1 MKSNN
6 VIKKIKDVLNLNEEV
21 KLEQA
26 KLDNGTVIEADAFE
40 SGNEVFIVTEDEKV
54 ALPIGEYALEDG
66 KILVVAEEGLISEIK
81 DDEAEEEPN
90 EALKDAADDLA
101 KEVQEVEAKEEEKE
115 EMGYATKE
123 ELAEVKSMIEEIKA
137 MLEPKEDLSADDLG
151 NLLTEELAKHEK
163 VELNEIPVEV
173 QAELNEPSA
182 EPIVSNPE
190 VHKTI
195 SKFSVSKNRKSTTI
209 DRVMSRLNN

>member
-6 VIKKIKDVLNLNEEV
+6 VIEKIKDVLNLNEEV

-26 KLDNGTVIEADAFE
+26 KLDNGTVIEADSFE
-40 SGNEVFIVTEDEKV
+40 SGVEVFIVTEDEKV
-54 ALPIGEYALEDG
+54 ALPVGDYILEDG
-66 KILVVAEEGLISEIK
+66 KILVVAEEGLIAEIK
-81 DDEAEEEPN
+81 DAEAEEET
-90 EALKDAADDLA
+90 EE
-101 KEVQEVEAKEEEKE
+101 EVEEVEAAEEEE
-115 EMGYATKE
+115 ESLGYATKE
-123 ELAEVKSMIEEIKA
+123 ELAEVKDMIEEIKA
-137 MLEPKEDLSADDLG
+137 MLEPKEDLSEDLG

-163 VELNEIPVEV
+163 VELNEVPVEV

-190 VHKTI
+190 VNKAI

-209 DRVMSRLNN
+209 DRVMARLNN

>member
-6 VIKKIKDVLNLNEEV
+6 VIEKIKDVLNLNEEV

-26 KLDNGTVIEADAFE
+26 KLDNGTVIEADTFE
-40 SGNEVFIVTEDEKV
+40 SGVEVFIVTEDEKV
-54 ALPIGEYALEDG
+54 ALPVGEYALEDG
-66 KILVVAEEGLISEIK
+66 KLLVVTEEGIISEIK
-81 DDEAEEEPN
+81 EAEEET
-90 EALKDAADDLA
+90 E
-101 KEVQEVEAKEEEKE
+101 EVEEVEAQEE

-173 QAELNEPSA
+173 QAELNQPSA

-190 VHKTI
+190 IHKTI

>member
-6 VIKKIKDVLNLNEEV
+6 VIEKIKDVLNLNEEV

-26 KLDNGTVIEADAFE
+26 KLDNGTVIEADSFE
-40 SGNEVFIVTEDEKV
+40 SGVEVFIVTEDEKV

-66 KILVVAEEGLISEIK
+66 KILVVAEEGLIAEIK
-81 DDEAEEEPN
+81 EEEAEAEE
-90 EALKDAADDLA
+90 
-101 KEVQEVEAKEEEKE
+101 VEVEAAEEEE
-115 EMGYATKE
+115 SLGYATKE
-123 ELAEVKSMIEEIKA
+123 ELAEVKNMIEEIKA
-137 MLEPKEDLSADDLG
+137 MLEPKEDLSSDDLG
-151 NLLTEELAKHEK
+151 NLLTEELAKHER
-163 VELNEIPVEV
+163 VELNEVPVEV

-190 VHKTI
+190 VKKAI

>member
-1 MKSNN
+1 
-6 VIKKIKDVLNLNEEV
+6 VIEKIKDVLNLNEEV

-26 KLDNGTVIEADAFE
+26 KLDNGTVIEADSFE
-40 SGNEVFIVTEDEKV
+40 SGVEVFIVTEDEKV
-54 ALPIGEYALEDG
+54 ALPIGGYTLEDG
-66 KILVVAEEGLISEIK
+66 KLLVVAEEGVIAEIK
-81 DDEAEEEPN
+81 DAEAEEET
-90 EALKDAADDLA
+90 EE
-101 KEVQEVEAKEEEKE
+101 EVEEVEAAEEEE
-115 EMGYATKE
+115 ESLGYATKE
-123 ELAEVKSMIEEIKA
+123 ELAEVKDMIEEIKA
-137 MLEPKEDLSADDLG
+137 MLEPKEDLSEDLG

-163 VELNEIPVEV
+163 VELNEVPVEV

-190 VHKTI
+190 VNKAI

>member
-6 VIKKIKDVLNLNEEV
+6 VIEKIKDVLNLNEEV

-26 KLDNGTVIEADAFE
+26 KLDNGTIIEADTFE
-40 SGNEVFIVTEDEKV
+40 SGVEVFIVTEDEKV
-54 ALPIGEYALEDG
+54 ALPVGEYALEDG
-66 KILVVAEEGLISEIK
+66 KILVVTEDGIIAEIK
-81 DDEAEEEPN
+81 DAEAEEVE
-90 EALKDAADDLA
+90 
-101 KEVQEVEAKEEEKE
+101 EVEEVEAKEEEKE

-151 NLLTEELAKHEK
+151 NLLTEELAKHER

-190 VHKTI
+190 VKKTI

>member
-6 VIKKIKDVLNLNEEV
+6 VIEKIKDVLNLTDEV

-26 KLDNGTVIEADAFE
+26 KLDNGTIIEADTFE
-40 SGNEVFIVTEDEKV
+40 SGVEVFIVTEDEKV

-66 KILVVAEEGLISEIK
+66 KILVVTEEGLIAEIK
-81 DDEAEEEPN
+81 DAETEEV
-90 EALKDAADDLA
+90 E
-101 KEVQEVEAKEEEKE
+101 EVEEVEAKEEE
-115 EMGYATKE
+115 EMEYATKE

-151 NLLTEELAKHEK
+151 NLLTEELAKHER

-173 QAELNEPSA
+173 QAELNQPSA

-190 VHKTI
+190 VKKTI

>member
-6 VIKKIKDVLNLNEEV
+6 VIEKIKDVLNLNEEV

-26 KLDNGTVIEADAFE
+26 KLDNGTIIEADTFE
-40 SGNEVFIVTEDEKV
+40 SGVEVFIVTEDEKV
-54 ALPIGEYALEDG
+54 ALPVGEYALEDG
-66 KILVVAEEGLISEIK
+66 KILVVTEDGLISEIK
-81 DDEAEEEPN
+81 DAEAEETE
-90 EALKDAADDLA
+90 
-101 KEVQEVEAKEEEKE
+101 EVEEVEAKEEEKE

-190 VHKTI
+190 VKKTI

>member
-26 KLDNGTVIEADAFE
+26 KLDNGTVIEADSFE
-40 SGNEVFIVTEDEKV
+40 SGVEVFIVTEDEKV
-54 ALPIGEYALEDG
+54 ALPVGEYALEDG
-66 KILVVAEEGLISEIK
+66 KILVVVEDGLISEIK
-81 DDEAEEEPN
+81 EEEAEEET
-90 EALKDAADDLA
+90 EE
-101 KEVQEVEAKEEEKE
+101 EVEVEAAEEEE
-115 EMGYATKE
+115 ESLGYATKE
-123 ELAEVKSMIEEIKA
+123 ELAEVKDMIEEIKA
-137 MLEPKEDLSADDLG
+137 MLEPKEDLSEDLG

-163 VELNEIPVEV
+163 VELNEVPEEV

-190 VHKTI
+190 GNKAI

-209 DRVMSRLNN
+209 DRVMARLNN

>member
-6 VIKKIKDVLNLNEEV
+6 VIEKIKDVLNLNEEV

-26 KLDNGTVIEADAFE
+26 KLDNGTVIEADTFE
-40 SGNEVFIVTEDEKV
+40 SGVEVFIVTEDEKV
-54 ALPIGEYALEDG
+54 ALPVGEYALEDG
-66 KILVVAEEGLISEIK
+66 KILVVTEDGVIAEIK
-81 DDEAEEEPN
+81 DEEAEEVE
-90 EALKDAADDLA
+90 
-101 KEVQEVEAKEEEKE
+101 EVEEVEAKEKE

-151 NLLTEELAKHEK
+151 NLLTEELAKHER

-190 VHKTI
+190 VKKTI

-209 DRVMSRLNN
+209 DRVMARLNN

>member
-1 MKSNN
+1 MKSNK
-6 VIKKIKDVLNLNEEV
+6 VIEKIKDVLNLNEEV

-26 KLDNGTVIEADAFE
+26 KLDNGTVIEADSFE
-40 SGNEVFIVTEDEKV
+40 SGVEVFIVTEDEKV
-54 ALPIGEYALEDG
+54 ALPVGDYILEDG
-66 KILVVAEEGLISEIK
+66 KILVVAEEGVISEIK
-81 DDEAEEEPN
+81 DAEAEEET
-90 EALKDAADDLA
+90 EE
-101 KEVQEVEAKEEEKE
+101 EVEEVEAAEEEE
-115 EMGYATKE
+115 ESLGYATKE
-123 ELAEVKSMIEEIKA
+123 ELAEVKDMIEEIKA
-137 MLEPKEDLSADDLG
+137 MLEPKEDLSEDLG

-190 VHKTI
+190 VKKAI

-209 DRVMSRLNN
+209 DRVMARLNN

>member
-6 VIKKIKDVLNLNEEV
+6 VIEKIKDVLNLNEEV

-26 KLDNGTVIEADAFE
+26 KLDNGTVIEADSFE
-40 SGNEVFIVTEDEKV
+40 SGVEVFIVTEDEKV

-66 KILVVAEEGLISEIK
+66 KILVVAEEGVIAEIK
-81 DDEAEEEPN
+81 DAEAEEEVEET
-90 EALKDAADDLA
+90 EAE
-101 KEVQEVEAKEEEKE
+101 EVEVEAAEEE

-123 ELAEVKSMIEEIKA
+123 ELAEVKDMIEEIKA
-137 MLEPKEDLSADDLG
+137 MLEPKEDLSEDLG
-151 NLLTEELAKHEK
+151 NLLTEELAKHER
-163 VELNEIPVEV
+163 VELNEVPVEV

-190 VHKTI
+190 VNKAI

-209 DRVMSRLNN
+209 DRVMERLNN

>member
-6 VIKKIKDVLNLNEEV
+6 VIEKIKDVLNLNEEV

-26 KLDNGTVIEADAFE
+26 KLDNGTVIEADSFE
-40 SGNEVFIVTEDEKV
+40 SGVEVFIVTEDEKV
-54 ALPIGEYALEDG
+54 ALPVGDYILEDG
-66 KILVVAEEGLISEIK
+66 KILVVAEEGLIAEIK
-81 DDEAEEEPN
+81 DAEAEEET
-90 EALKDAADDLA
+90 EE
-101 KEVQEVEAKEEEKE
+101 EVEEVEAAEEEE
-115 EMGYATKE
+115 ESLGYATKE
-123 ELAEVKSMIEEIKA
+123 ELAEVKDMIEEIKA
-137 MLEPKEDLSADDLG
+137 MLEPKEDLSEDLG

-190 VHKTI
+190 VNKTI

>member
-6 VIKKIKDVLNLNEEV
+6 VIEKIKDVLNLNEEV

-26 KLDNGTVIEADAFE
+26 KLDNGTVIEADSFE
-40 SGNEVFIVTEDEKV
+40 SGVEVFIVTEDEKV
-54 ALPIGEYALEDG
+54 ALPIGGYTLEDG
-66 KILVVAEEGLISEIK
+66 KLLVVAEEGVIAEIK
-81 DDEAEEEPN
+81 DAEAEEET
-90 EALKDAADDLA
+90 EE
-101 KEVQEVEAKEEEKE
+101 EVEEVEAAEEEE
-115 EMGYATKE
+115 ESLGYATKE
-123 ELAEVKSMIEEIKA
+123 ELAEVKDMIEEIKA
-137 MLEPKEDLSADDLG
+137 MLEPKEDLSEDLG
-151 NLLTEELAKHEK
+151 NLLTEELAKHER
-163 VELNEIPVEV
+163 VELNEVPVEV

-190 VHKTI
+190 VNKAI

>member
-1 MKSNN
+1 MKSNK
-6 VIKKIKDVLNLNEEV
+6 VIEKIKDVLNLNEEV

-26 KLDNGTVIEADAFE
+26 KLDNGTVIEADSFE
-40 SGNEVFIVTEDEKV
+40 SGVEVFIVTEDEKV
-54 ALPIGEYALEDG
+54 ALPIGGYTLEDG
-66 KILVVAEEGLISEIK
+66 KILVVAEEGVISEIK
-81 DDEAEEEPN
+81 DAEAEEET
-90 EALKDAADDLA
+90 EE
-101 KEVQEVEAKEEEKE
+101 EVEEVEAAEEEE
-115 EMGYATKE
+115 ESLGYATKE
-123 ELAEVKSMIEEIKA
+123 ELAEVKDMIEEIKA
-137 MLEPKEDLSADDLG
+137 MLEPKEDLSEDLG

-163 VELNEIPVEV
+163 VELNEVPVEV

-190 VHKTI
+190 VNKAI

>member
-6 VIKKIKDVLNLNEEV
+6 VIEKIKDVLNLNEEV

-40 SGNEVFIVTEDEKV
+40 SGVEVFIVTEDEKV
-54 ALPIGEYALEDG
+54 ALPVGEYALEDG
-66 KILVVAEEGLISEIK
+66 KLLVVTEEGIISEIK
-81 DDEAEEEPN
+81 DAEAEEET
-90 EALKDAADDLA
+90 E
-101 KEVQEVEAKEEEKE
+101 EVEEVEAKEE

-151 NLLTEELAKHEK
+151 NLLTEELAKHER

-209 DRVMSRLNN
+209 DRVMSRLNK

>member
-6 VIKKIKDVLNLNEEV
+6 VIEKIKDVLNLNEEV

-66 KILVVAEEGLISEIK
+66 KILVVAEEGIISEIK
-81 DDEAEEEPN
+81 DAEAEEET
-90 EALKDAADDLA
+90 EE
-101 KEVQEVEAKEEEKE
+101 EVEEVEAKEEEE
-115 EMGYATKE
+115 EMAYATKE

>member
-6 VIKKIKDVLNLNEEV
+6 VIEKIKDVLNLNEEV

-54 ALPIGEYALEDG
+54 ALPVGEYALEDG

-81 DDEAEEEPN
+81 DAEAEEET
-90 EALKDAADDLA
+90 E
-101 KEVQEVEAKEEEKE
+101 EVEEVEAKEEEKE

-190 VHKTI
+190 VNKTI

>member
-6 VIKKIKDVLNLNEEV
+6 VIEKIKDVLNLNEEV

-26 KLDNGTVIEADAFE
+26 KLDNGTVIEADSFE
-40 SGNEVFIVTEDEKV
+40 SGVEVFIVTEDEKV
-54 ALPIGEYALEDG
+54 ALPSGEYILEDG
-66 KILVVAEEGLISEIK
+66 KILVVAEEGVISEIK
-81 DDEAEEEPN
+81 DAEAEEET
-90 EALKDAADDLA
+90 EE
-101 KEVQEVEAKEEEKE
+101 EVEEVEAAEEEE
-115 EMGYATKE
+115 ESLGYATKE
-123 ELAEVKSMIEEIKA
+123 ELAEVKDMIEEIKA
-137 MLEPKEDLSADDLG
+137 MLEPKEDLSEDLG

-163 VELNEIPVEV
+163 VELNEVPVEV

-190 VHKTI
+190 VKKAI

-209 DRVMSRLNN
+209 DRVMTRLNN

>member
-6 VIKKIKDVLNLNEEV
+6 VIEKIKDVLNLNEEV

-40 SGNEVFIVTEDEKV
+40 SGVEVFIVTEDEKV
-54 ALPIGEYALEDG
+54 ALPVGEYALEDG
-66 KILVVAEEGLISEIK
+66 KLLVVAEEGIISEIK
-81 DDEAEEEPN
+81 DAEAEEET
-90 EALKDAADDLA
+90 E
-101 KEVQEVEAKEEEKE
+101 EVEEVEAQEE

-151 NLLTEELAKHEK
+151 NLLTEELAKHER

>member
-6 VIKKIKDVLNLNEEV
+6 VIEKIKDVLNLNEEV

-54 ALPIGEYALEDG
+54 ALPIGDYALEDG
-66 KILVVAEEGLISEIK
+66 KILVVAEEGVIAEIT
-81 DDEAEEEPN
+81 DAEAEEEVEET
-90 EALKDAADDLA
+90 EAE
-101 KEVQEVEAKEEEKE
+101 EVEVEAAEEEK
-115 EMGYATKE
+115 MGYATKE
-123 ELAEVKSMIEEIKA
+123 ELAEVKDMIEEIKA
-137 MLEPKEDLSADDLG
+137 MLEPKEDLSEDLG
-151 NLLTEELAKHEK
+151 NLLTEELAKHER
-163 VELNEIPVEV
+163 VELNEVPVEV

>member
-6 VIKKIKDVLNLNEEV
+6 VIEKIKDVLNLNEEV

-26 KLDNGTVIEADAFE
+26 KLDNGTVIEADSFE
-40 SGNEVFIVTEDEKV
+40 SGVEVFIVTEDEKV
-54 ALPIGEYALEDG
+54 ALPVGDYILEDG
-66 KILVVAEEGLISEIK
+66 KILVVAEEGVISEIK
-81 DDEAEEEPN
+81 DAEAEEET
-90 EALKDAADDLA
+90 EE
-101 KEVQEVEAKEEEKE
+101 EVEEVEAAEEEE
-115 EMGYATKE
+115 ESLGYATKE
-123 ELAEVKSMIEEIKA
+123 ELAEVKDMIEEIKA
-137 MLEPKEDLSADDLG
+137 MLEPKEDLSEDLG

-163 VELNEIPVEV
+163 VELNEVPVEV

-190 VHKTI
+190 VNKAI

>member
-6 VIKKIKDVLNLNEEV
+6 VIEKIKDVLNLNEEV

-26 KLDNGTVIEADAFE
+26 KLDNGTVIEADTFE

-54 ALPIGEYALEDG
+54 ALPIGEYTLEDG
-66 KILVVAEEGLISEIK
+66 KILVVAEEGIISEIK
-81 DDEAEEEPN
+81 DAEAEEET
-90 EALKDAADDLA
+90 E
-101 KEVQEVEAKEEEKE
+101 EEVEEIEAAEEE
-115 EMGYATKE
+115 EMAYATKE

>member
-1 MKSNN
+1 MKSNK
-6 VIKKIKDVLNLNEEV
+6 VIEQIKNVLNLNEEV
-21 KLEQA
+21 KLETA
-26 KLDNGTVIEADAFE
+26 NLDNGTVIEADAFE

-54 ALPIGEYALEDG
+54 ALPVGDYILEDG
-66 KILVVAEEGLISEIK
+66 KILVVAEEGVISEIK
-81 DDEAEEEPN
+81 DAEAEEET
-90 EALKDAADDLA
+90 EE
-101 KEVQEVEAKEEEKE
+101 EVEEVEEVEAEEEEKE

-123 ELAEVKSMIEEIKA
+123 ELAEVKDMIEEIKA
-137 MLEPKEDLSADDLG
+137 MLEPKEDLSEDLG
-151 NLLTEELAKHEK
+151 NLLTEELSKHELSE
-163 VELNEIPVEV
+163 VPVEV

>member
-6 VIKKIKDVLNLNEEV
+6 VIEKIKDVLNLNEEV

-81 DDEAEEEPN
+81 DAEAEEET
-90 EALKDAADDLA
+90 E
-101 KEVQEVEAKEEEKE
+101 EVEEVEAKEEEKE

>member
-6 VIKKIKDVLNLNEEV
+6 VIEKIKDVLNLNEEV

-66 KILVVAEEGLISEIK
+66 KILVVVEEGLISEIK
-81 DDEAEEEPN
+81 EAEAEEET
-90 EALKDAADDLA
+90 EE
-101 KEVQEVEAKEEEKE
+101 EVEEVEAKEEEKE

-123 ELAEVKSMIEEIKA
+123 ELAEVKDMIEEIKA

-151 NLLTEELAKHEK
+151 NLLTEELAKHER

>member
-1 MKSNN
+1 M
-6 VIKKIKDVLNLNEEV
+6 IEKIKDVLNLNEEV

-26 KLDNGTVIEADAFE
+26 KLDNGTVIEADTFE

-54 ALPIGEYALEDG
+54 ALPIGEYSLEDG

-81 DDEAEEEPN
+81 DAEAEEET
-90 EALKDAADDLA
+90 E
-101 KEVQEVEAKEEEKE
+101 EVEEVEAKEEEKE

-123 ELAEVKSMIEEIKA
+123 ELAEVKDMIEEIKA
-137 MLEPKEDLSADDLG
+137 MLEPKEDLSSDDLG
-151 NLLTEELAKHEK
+151 NLLTEELAKHER

>member
-6 VIKKIKDVLNLNEEV
+6 VIEKIKDVLNLNEEV

-66 KILVVAEEGLISEIK
+66 KILVVAEEGIIAEIK
-81 DDEAEEEPN
+81 DAEAEEET
-90 EALKDAADDLA
+90 E
-101 KEVQEVEAKEEEKE
+101 EVEEVEAKEEE

-123 ELAEVKSMIEEIKA
+123 ELAEVKDMIEEIKA
-137 MLEPKEDLSADDLG
+137 MLEPKEDLSSDDLG

>member
-6 VIKKIKDVLNLNEEV
+6 VIEKIKDVLNLNEEV

-66 KILVVAEEGLISEIK
+66 KILVVAEEGIISEIK
-81 DDEAEEEPN
+81 DAEAEEET
-90 EALKDAADDLA
+90 EE
-101 KEVQEVEAKEEEKE
+101 EVEEVEAKEEEE
-115 EMGYATKE
+115 EMAYATKE

-190 VHKTI
+190 VNKTI

>member
-1 MKSNN
+1 MKSNK
-6 VIKKIKDVLNLNEEV
+6 VIEQIKNVLNLNEEV

-40 SGNEVFIVTEDEKV
+40 SGVEVFIVTEDEKV
-54 ALPIGEYALEDG
+54 ALPVGDYTLEDG
-66 KILVVAEEGLISEIK
+66 KILVVAEEGIISEIK
-81 DDEAEEEPN
+81 DAEAEEET
-90 EALKDAADDLA
+90 E
-101 KEVQEVEAKEEEKE
+101 EVEEVEAAEEQ
-115 EMGYATKE
+115 EMAYATKE

-151 NLLTEELAKHEK
+151 NLLTEELAKHER

>member
-6 VIKKIKDVLNLNEEV
+6 VIEKIKDVLNLNEEV

-40 SGNEVFIVTEDEKV
+40 SGKEVFIVTEDEKV

-66 KILVVAEEGLISEIK
+66 KILVVTEEGLISEIK
-81 DDEAEEEPN
+81 DAEAEEET
-90 EALKDAADDLA
+90 EE
-101 KEVQEVEAKEEEKE
+101 EVEEVEAKEEEKE

>member
-6 VIKKIKDVLNLNEEV
+6 VIEKIKDVLNLSEEV

-26 KLDNGTVIEADAFE
+26 KLDNGTIIEADTFE
-40 SGNEVFIVTEDEKV
+40 SGVEVFIVTEDEKV
-54 ALPIGEYALEDG
+54 ALPVGEYALEDG
-66 KILVVAEEGLISEIK
+66 KILVVTEDGLISEIK
-81 DDEAEEEPN
+81 DAEAEEVE
-90 EALKDAADDLA
+90 
-101 KEVQEVEAKEEEKE
+101 EVEEVEAKEEEKE

-151 NLLTEELAKHEK
+151 NLLTEELAKHER

-190 VHKTI
+190 VKKTI